1 MFYFVELMRI
11 TWLLEAD
18 KLISLFCL
26 FAASYPSPV
35 ERKPSFS
42 PSAIVIGSGFA
53 GLAAA
58 RALQNAS
65 FKVDSQMNTR

>member
-1 MFYFVELMRI
+1 M
-11 TWLLEAD
+11 
-18 KLISLFCL
+18 SCL
-26 FAASYPSPV
+26 AASYCSPV

-58 RALQNAS
+58 HALQNAS
-65 FKVDSQMNTR
+65 FKVKSLEAQLVNLELMCNYTLLKML